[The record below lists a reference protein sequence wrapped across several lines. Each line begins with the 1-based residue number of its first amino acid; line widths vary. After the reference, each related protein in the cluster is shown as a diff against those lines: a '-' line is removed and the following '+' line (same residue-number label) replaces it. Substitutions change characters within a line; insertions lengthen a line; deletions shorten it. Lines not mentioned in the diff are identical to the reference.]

1 MEQTQQSF
9 LDSMLAD
16 NAPMEVSRYGYIDE
30 LGFLGKYSLPD
41 EIKEAGKIR
50 LRGDHALC
58 DRVPDIDGAYRFKKN
73 HVKVL
78 QFFFSGGINRCVSLT
93 GDTGTGKTSLIE
105 QACARLDWPLEP
117 FSSHDRATMFELVGG
132 QRLLNGSTVWE
143 DGPLLSAM
151 RHGAVL
157 LIDEVNVMP
166 PEVLTGLNRV
176 MERYTYLIP
185 ETGEIVKAHPDFR
198 IAITGNALNGEN
210 KGSYKGVANMNIAFM
225 NRFTLGIEVDWMDKD
240 EEMAMLT
247 SRYPILHEKTAEV
260 IVNMAQM
267 TRLSF
272 RGGELRAP
280 ISPRGTIAVAD
291 KLAAFSVGIDDED
304 KLLSMQLGQAGIVF
318 EMVFMWS
325 YSHAERQDILGSISK
340 QAKTLGVHQIL
351 KIDSQ

>member
-1 MEQTQQSF
+1 MSKQQDF
-9 LDSMLAD
+9 LDSIL
-16 NAPMEVSRYGYIDE
+16 NAPGEAAEPAFGFIDE
-30 LGFLGKYSLPD
+30 LGFLGNAKLPA
-41 EIKEAGKIR
+41 EIKQAGKIR
-50 LRGDHALC
+50 LRGNHVLV
-58 DRVPDIDGAYRFKKN
+58 DRVPDVDSAYRFKKN

-78 QFFFSGGINRCVSLT
+78 QFFFSGGINRCLSLT
-93 GDTGTGKTSLIE
+93 GDTGTGKTSLVE
-105 QACARLDWPLEP
+105 QACARLNWPMEP

-132 QRLLNGSTVWE
+132 QRLVDGNTVWE

-198 IAITGNALNGEN
+198 IAITGNALNGNN

-225 NRFTLGIEVDWMDKD
+225 NRFTLGIEVDWMDK
-240 EEMAMLT
+240 EEEAAMLQN
-247 SRYPILHEKTAEV
+247 RYPSLHQKTVEFITNVAELTR
-260 IVNMAQM
+260 MA
-267 TRLSF
+267 F

-280 ISPRGTIAVAD
+280 VSPRGTIAVAD

-304 KLLSMQLGQAGIVF
+304 QALTMQLGQAGFVF
-318 EMVFMWS
+318 DMVFMWS
-325 YSHAERQDILGSISK
+325 YAPFEQLELSKSILRM
-340 QAKTLGVHQIL
+340 AKTIGLEQLVKL
-351 KIDSQ
+351 TD